1 MACIA
6 LKSLSN
12 KNPAAAAMVNA
23 AFNIITF
30 IIFSFFLN
38 QAGSPFQA
46 TAIRDVTLSLSQGEL
61 TALIG
66 HTGSGKSTL
75 AQHMNALL
83 APTSGRV
90 LLDGKDINQ
99 KGVSK
104 KETRQRIGLV
114 FQYAETQLFEETV
127 AKDIAFGP
135 KNLGLSQE
143 ETDARVKEA
152 LHRVGL
158 PEEVAEKSPFELSG
172 GQMRR
177 AAIAGVIAMRPE
189 MLVLD
194 EPAAGL
200 DPMGREDMLSLV
212 RSFHEAGTTVV
223 MISHSM
229 DDVARLAKRIIVMD
243 RGKVALDGTA
253 EEVFQDAEHQSAEK
267 RADRQSRSERQTG
280 GQNVEDSAKRRADP
294 RADRAALLNVVVKK
308 IVAFL

>member
-1 MACIA
+1 M
-6 LKSLSN
+6 LLQFEQ
-12 KNPAAAAMVNA
+12 V
-23 AFNIITF
+23 THTY
-30 IIFSFFLN
+30 

-46 TAIRDVTLSLSQGEL
+46 TAVQDVSLTISQGEL

-229 DDVARLAKRIIVMD
+229 DDVARLAQRIIVMD
-243 RGKVALDGTA
+243 QGQVALDGPA
-253 EEVFQDAEHQSAEK
+253 EEVFQDAERLNQMDLDVPQVCKLSLRLREEGFDFPLCYRMEDAEK
-267 RADRQSRSERQTG
+267 AL
-280 GQNVEDSAKRRADP
+280 
-294 RADRAALLNVVVKK
+294 AALLKGGK
-308 IVAFL
+308 PHA

>member
-1 MACIA
+1 MQ
-6 LKSLSN
+6 LQFEQ
-12 KNPAAAAMVNA
+12 V
-23 AFNIITF
+23 THTY
-30 IIFSFFLN
+30 
-38 QAGSPFQA
+38 QAGSPFQS
-46 TAIRDVTLSLSQGEL
+46 TAIRDVSLTLGSGEL

-127 AKDIAFGP
+127 AKDVAFGP
-135 KNLGLSQE
+135 KNLGLSQAE
-143 ETDARVKEA
+143 IDARVKEA

-158 PEEVAEKSPFELSG
+158 PEEIAEKSPFELSG

-200 DPMGREDMLSLV
+200 DPMGREDMLALV
-212 RSFHEAGTTVV
+212 RSFHQAGTSIV

-229 DDVARLAKRIIVMD
+229 DDVARLAHRIIVMD
-243 RGKVALDGTA
+243 QGQVALDGPA
-253 EEVFQDAEHQSAEK
+253 EEVFQDAERLNQMDLDVPQVCKLSLRLREEGFDFPLCYRMEDAEK
-267 RADRQSRSERQTG
+267 AL
-280 GQNVEDSAKRRADP
+280 
-294 RADRAALLNVVVKK
+294 AALLKGGK
-308 IVAFL
+308 PHA

>member
-1 MACIA
+1 MQ
-6 LKSLSN
+6 LQFKQ
-12 KNPAAAAMVNA
+12 V
-23 AFNIITF
+23 THTY
-30 IIFSFFLN
+30 

-46 TAIRDVTLSLSQGEL
+46 TAIRDVSLTLGSGEL

-127 AKDIAFGP
+127 AKDVAFGP
-135 KNLGLSQE
+135 KNLGLSQAE
-143 ETDARVKEA
+143 IDARVKEA

-158 PEEVAEKSPFELSG
+158 PEEIAEKSPFELSG

-200 DPMGREDMLSLV
+200 DPMGREDMLALV
-212 RSFHEAGTTVV
+212 RSFHQAGTSIV

-229 DDVARLAKRIIVMD
+229 DDVARLAQRIIVMD
-243 RGKVALDGTA
+243 QGQVALDGPA
-253 EEVFQDAEHQSAEK
+253 EEVFQDAERLNQMDLDVPQVCKLSLRLREEGFDFPLCYRMEDAEK
-267 RADRQSRSERQTG
+267 AL
-280 GQNVEDSAKRRADP
+280 
-294 RADRAALLNVVVKK
+294 AALLKGGK
-308 IVAFL
+308 PHA

>member
-1 MACIA
+1 M
-6 LKSLSN
+6 LLQFEQVTN
-12 KNPAAAAMVNA
+12 
-23 AFNIITF
+23 TY
-30 IIFSFFLN
+30 

-46 TAIRDVTLSLSQGEL
+46 TAIQDVSLTVSQGEL

-135 KNLGLSQE
+135 KNLGLSQA

-152 LHRVGL
+152 LQRVGL

-243 RGKVALDGTA
+243 KGRIALDGPA
-253 EEVFQDAEHQSAEK
+253 EEVFQDADRLNRMDLDVPQVLKLSLRLREEGFDFPFCYRLEDAE
-267 RADRQSRSERQTG
+267 R
-280 GQNVEDSAKRRADP
+280 
-294 RADRAALLNVVVKK
+294 ALLRLLKGGK
-308 IVAFL
+308 ADA

>member
-1 MACIA
+1 MQ
-6 LKSLSN
+6 LQFEQ
-12 KNPAAAAMVNA
+12 V
-23 AFNIITF
+23 THTY
-30 IIFSFFLN
+30 

-46 TAIRDVTLSLSQGEL
+46 TAIRDVSLTLGSGEL

-127 AKDIAFGP
+127 AKDVAFGP
-135 KNLGLSQE
+135 KNLGLSQAE
-143 ETDARVKEA
+143 IDARVKEA

-158 PEEVAEKSPFELSG
+158 PEEIAEKSPFELSG

-200 DPMGREDMLSLV
+200 DPMGREDMLALV
-212 RSFHEAGTTVV
+212 RSFHQAGTSIV

-229 DDVARLAKRIIVMD
+229 DDVARLAQRIIVMD
-243 RGKVALDGTA
+243 QGQVALDGPA
-253 EEVFQDAEHQSAEK
+253 EEVFQDAERLNQMDLDVPQVCKLSLRLREEGFDFPLCYRMEDAEK
-267 RADRQSRSERQTG
+267 AL
-280 GQNVEDSAKRRADP
+280 
-294 RADRAALLNVVVKK
+294 AALLKGGK
-308 IVAFL
+308 SHA

>member
-1 MACIA
+1 MQ
-6 LKSLSN
+6 LQFEQ
-12 KNPAAAAMVNA
+12 V
-23 AFNIITF
+23 THTY
-30 IIFSFFLN
+30 
-38 QAGSPFQA
+38 QAGSPFRA
-46 TAIRDVTLSLSQGEL
+46 TAVQDVSLTVSQGEL

-135 KNLGLSQE
+135 KNLGLSQA
-143 ETDARVKEA
+143 ETDARVREA
-152 LHRVGL
+152 HQRVGL

-223 MISHSM
+223 MVSHSM

-243 RGKVALDGTA
+243 KGRIALDGTA
-253 EEVFQDAEHQSAEK
+253 EEVFQDAERLNRMDLDVPQVLKLSLRLREEGFDFPFCYRLEDAE
-267 RADRQSRSERQTG
+267 RALCSLLKG
-280 GQNVEDSAKRRADP
+280 GKAD
-294 RADRAALLNVVVKK
+294 A
-308 IVAFL
+308 

>member
-1 MACIA
+1 MQ
-6 LKSLSN
+6 LQFEQ
-12 KNPAAAAMVNA
+12 V
-23 AFNIITF
+23 THTY
-30 IIFSFFLN
+30 

-46 TAIRDVTLSLSQGEL
+46 TAIRDVSLTLGSGEL

-127 AKDIAFGP
+127 AKDVAFGP
-135 KNLGLSQE
+135 KNLGLSQAE
-143 ETDARVKEA
+143 IDARVKEA

-158 PEEVAEKSPFELSG
+158 PEEIAEKSPFELSG

-200 DPMGREDMLSLV
+200 DPMGREDMLALV
-212 RSFHEAGTTVV
+212 RSFHQAGTSIV

-229 DDVARLAKRIIVMD
+229 DDVARLAQRIIVMD
-243 RGKVALDGTA
+243 QGQVALDGPA
-253 EEVFQDAEHQSAEK
+253 EEVFQDADRLNQMDLDVPQVCKLSLRLREEGFDFPLCYRMEDAEK
-267 RADRQSRSERQTG
+267 AL
-280 GQNVEDSAKRRADP
+280 
-294 RADRAALLNVVVKK
+294 AALLKGGK
-308 IVAFL
+308 PHA

>member
-1 MACIA
+1 MH
-6 LKSLSN
+6 LQFEQ
-12 KNPAAAAMVNA
+12 V
-23 AFNIITF
+23 THTY
-30 IIFSFFLN
+30 

-46 TAIRDVTLSLSQGEL
+46 TAIRDVSLSLGSGEL

-127 AKDIAFGP
+127 AKDVAFGP
-135 KNLGLSQE
+135 KNLGLSQAE
-143 ETDARVKEA
+143 IDARVKEA

-158 PEEVAEKSPFELSG
+158 PEEIAEKSPFELSG

-200 DPMGREDMLSLV
+200 DPMGREDMLALV
-212 RSFHEAGTTVV
+212 RSFHQAGTSIV

-229 DDVARLAKRIIVMD
+229 DDVARLAQRIIVMD
-243 RGKVALDGTA
+243 QGQVALDGPA
-253 EEVFQDAEHQSAEK
+253 EKVFQDAERLNQMDLDVPQVCKLSLRLREEGFDFPLCYRMEDAEK
-267 RADRQSRSERQTG
+267 AL
-280 GQNVEDSAKRRADP
+280 
-294 RADRAALLNVVVKK
+294 AALLKGGK
-308 IVAFL
+308 PHA

>member
-1 MACIA
+1 M
-6 LKSLSN
+6 LLQFEQ
-12 KNPAAAAMVNA
+12 V
-23 AFNIITF
+23 THTY
-30 IIFSFFLN
+30 

-46 TAIRDVTLSLSQGEL
+46 TAVRDVSLTVSQGEL

-104 KETRQRIGLV
+104 KETRQRVGLV

-243 RGKVALDGTA
+243 KGRIALDGPA
-253 EEVFQDAEHQSAEK
+253 EEVFQDADRLNRMDLDVPQVLKLSLRLREEGFDFPFCYRLEDAE
-267 RADRQSRSERQTG
+267 RALFRLLKG
-280 GQNVEDSAKRRADP
+280 GKAD
-294 RADRAALLNVVVKK
+294 A
-308 IVAFL
+308 

>member
-1 MACIA
+1 MQ
-6 LKSLSN
+6 LQFEQ
-12 KNPAAAAMVNA
+12 V
-23 AFNIITF
+23 THTY
-30 IIFSFFLN
+30 
-38 QAGSPFQA
+38 QAGSPFQS
-46 TAIRDVTLSLSQGEL
+46 TAIRDVSLTLGSGEL

-127 AKDIAFGP
+127 AKDVAFGP
-135 KNLGLSQE
+135 KNLGLSQAE
-143 ETDARVKEA
+143 IDARVKEA

-158 PEEVAEKSPFELSG
+158 PEEIAEKSPFELSG

-200 DPMGREDMLSLV
+200 DPMGREDMLALV
-212 RSFHEAGTTVV
+212 RSFHQAGTSIV

-229 DDVARLAKRIIVMD
+229 DDVARLAQRIIVMD
-243 RGKVALDGTA
+243 QGQVALDGPA
-253 EEVFQDAEHQSAEK
+253 EEVFQDAERLNQMDLDVPQVCKLSLRLRKEGFDFPLCYRMEDAEK
-267 RADRQSRSERQTG
+267 AL
-280 GQNVEDSAKRRADP
+280 
-294 RADRAALLNVVVKK
+294 AALLKGGK
-308 IVAFL
+308 PHA